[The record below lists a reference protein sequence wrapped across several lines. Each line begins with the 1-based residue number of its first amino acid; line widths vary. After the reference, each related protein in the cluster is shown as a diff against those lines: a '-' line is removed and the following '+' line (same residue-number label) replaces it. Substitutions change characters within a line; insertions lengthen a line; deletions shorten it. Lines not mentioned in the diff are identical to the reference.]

1 MSAPKLLWLG
11 PKSDPDP
18 KSGPVYPLAPLT
30 ELTTPVTYTRHLK
43 TPSNDVKVD
52 FRYTLEGRKSVKP
65 DLILDR
71 TEACQQLH
79 ISRQTL
85 LSWIRKG
92 KLKIWKRVGH
102 GSNAA
107 LLFERK
113 HIENLM
119 AETAPAIQ
127 NLGGNTKNDEVYPS

>member
-1 MSAPKLLWLG
+1 MNP
-11 PKSDPDP
+11 
-18 KSGPVYPLAPLT
+18 
-30 ELTTPVTYTRHLK
+30 EQ
-43 TPSNDVKVD
+43 
-52 FRYTLEGRKSVKP
+52 
-65 DLILDR
+65 ILDR
-71 TEACQQLH
+71 TEACQKLG

-113 HIENLM
+113 QIEALV
-119 AETAPAIQ
+119 ETGDRPKIT
-127 NLGGNTKNDEVYPS
+127 GGEISTC